1 MVKPLIALWIVLAL
15 VLWAFGMGLLELV
28 VLAAVALAIAGYV
41 AYSRSHT
48 TSRSSA

>member
-15 VLWAFGMGLLELV
+15 VLWGFGMGLLELV
-28 VLAAVALAIAGYV
+28 VLAGVALAIA
-41 AYSRSHT
+41 AYAAYLRNHS